1 MVVGKPLKP
10 SLNKLTERNDKM
22 ATTKF
27 EKPVGSETF
36 ELQQQVSTMNT
47 SLNALT
53 TKVGDV
59 GSTDLQTQVNT
70 LNSNIGTWSVAL
82 TDATSISGMS
92 VKVYKN
98 TGLKLGMIRVNG
110 SSTNTPGSRYS
121 INYPSGITGIF
132 DSLIAPIFITESGGV
147 GYIDAKQSFFDVYMT
162 KDTTWSAGS
171 IIFPIA

>member
-1 MVVGKPLKP
+1 
-10 SLNKLTERNDKM
+10 M

-70 LNSNIGTWSVAL
+70 LNNNLNNLITSRTVEFGDIVICGSGYLNINSYKP
-82 TDATSISGMS
+82 SISGYKFIFAFIKGFGTVSSKTAISITSDGNFM
-92 VKVYKN
+92 VGTAGDTVTNLKVEY
-98 TGLKLGMIRVNG
+98 
-110 SSTNTPGSRYS
+110 
-121 INYPSGITGIF
+121 
-132 DSLIAPIFITESGGV
+132 
-147 GYIDAKQSFFDVYMT
+147 FFL
-162 KDTTWSAGS
+162 AN
-171 IIFPIA
+171 